1 MRAVMLWLLMLAM
14 PIYGASSTSLRLLGP
29 AHWHSTSTTAT
40 EALEDWLRPAVQS
53 VERLVQQVQQLREA
67 AHLRAHAH
75 GQKHEHSSLQ
85 RHWHDARDGTV
96 QTLDNADPHVAD
108 LVAGATIGRATLT
121 LALPG
126 ALLPMPDSTANGQ
139 WPATTMS
146 AWSSA
151 DLDHS
156 LPPPRS

>member
-1 MRAVMLWLLMLAM
+1 MRAVMLWLLILAM

-29 AHWHSTSTTAT
+29 AHWHSTPTTAT
-40 EALEDWLRPAVQS
+40 AAQEDWLGPVVQS
-53 VERLVQQVQQLREA
+53 VARLVQQVQQIREA

-75 GQKHEHSSLQ
+75 GQRHEHSSLQ
-85 RHWHDARDGTV
+85 RHWHDVRDGTV
-96 QTLDNADPHVAD
+96 HTLDSADPHVAD
-108 LVAGATIGRATLT
+108 LVAGATIGSATLT

-126 ALLPMPDSTANGQ
+126 ALSPLPVSAANGQ
-139 WPATTMS
+139 WPAMAVS